1 MSNYFDESCIYRA
14 VQTYESLDQ
23 RDRDIVDGHR
33 KGFSLAG
40 LVSMSYRRPGEVMR
54 LLGLP
59 PSHFTQAEIDEAS
72 AAWKVIEECRI
83 ENQLARTPRR
93 Y

>member
-1 MSNYFDESCIYRA
+1 MYFDESMIHRNPDP
-14 VQTYESLDQ
+14 VLDPA
-23 RDRDIVDGHR
+23 DRKIVDAHR

-40 LVSMSYRRPGEVMR
+40 LVSMSYRRPGEVLR

-59 PSHFTQAEIDEAS
+59 PSHFTQTAIDEAS

-83 ENQLARTPRR
+83 ENQLARR
-93 Y
+93 

>member
-1 MSNYFDESCIYRA
+1 MYFDESMIYRNPDP
-14 VQTYESLDQ
+14 VLDPT
-23 RDRDIVDGHR
+23 DRKIVDAHR
-33 KGFSLAG
+33 KGFSLAV

-59 PSHFTQAEIDEAS
+59 PEHFGERAMEEAAS
-72 AAWKVIEECRI
+72 AWKVIEECRI